1 MVMTKLT
8 SDGLSGLCS
17 KEKLQLLDTVDS
29 LRSHGISH
37 YISLPQIIVC
47 GDQSSGKSSVLEAIS
62 GVSFPVRSNVC
73 TRFPTELVLRKTAHT
88 GVNVRIVPHH
98 SRPESE
104 RKTLASFHETLDAFD
119 ELPELIERAKAAMG
133 ITTLGKAFS
142 NDLLRIEISGP
153 DRPHLTIVDL
163 PGLIHAETKS
173 QSKADV
179 EMIKKVVKGYMKEPR
194 SIILA
199 VVSAKNDYANQI
211 VLQLAQRADPK
222 RNRTLGVIT
231 KPDTLHPGS
240 ESERSFINLANNKDV
255 EFRLG
260 WHVLRNRDSE
270 KDSWGQEER
279 NAVERD
285 FFSTGDWAS
294 LSTSDWGIDTLRNRL
309 SKLLVRQIASEI
321 PHLIS
326 EISAKAELR
335 QHQLDQLGQPRATIG
350 EQRTYLIQ
358 IGQDFQAIVKAATE
372 GNYTNPFFEDAMSEA
387 GYQKR
392 FRAVIQNLGQDFAKE
407 LDHNGKH
414 IQITDDP
421 MVALIIAGPTMT
433 RQEYLDKIVKLMK
446 RSRGRELP
454 GMFNPLIVADLFR
467 EQSSPWGDRVRA
479 HVKNVWDGARQFLRH
494 VVMHTANLTTADTL
508 QEFVLMPKLDK
519 IFKGLSEKVEVLLS
533 QHQEGHPITYND
545 SFIDTLQQIRVERR
559 TAEIFDTLKSKLGG
573 EETITSHTF
582 AYSSSSIDLRDVA
595 RVLASPPKSDMNYFA
610 AEEVLDALEAY
621 YKVAMKR
628 FIDDVAVEAIEAS
641 LVAELGKL
649 IDPVSVSMMSNNELN
664 QVAGETEAS
673 KTLRKDLET
682 ELEVLKGGMEI
693 CRQFAG
699 FGFLDLEREGLNL
712 DSDAEPEPGS
722 DQDDA
727 SDGEDPV
734 EAAEEDTPREE
745 TPSVSGS
752 VGQRPSSQ
760 DRLRGSWPS
769 KLHPETDIEPP
780 IEHDSPKKALTKK
793 EKKKKKLKEKE
804 RKREMKGLFPDPPA
818 PLPERGEAEVK
829 EDSEENLFAK
839 VSFVRWRNEL

>member
-17 KEKLQLLDTVDS
+17 EEKLQLLDTVDS

-104 RKTLASFHETLDAFD
+104 RKTLASFQETLDAFD

-173 QSKADV
+173 QSQADV

-194 SIILA
+194 SVILA

-270 KDSWGQEER
+270 KDFWGQDER
-279 NAVERD
+279 NAMERD
-285 FFSTGDWAS
+285 FFSTGEWAS

-321 PHLIS
+321 PHLIN
-326 EISAKAELR
+326 EISTKAELR
-335 QHQLDQLGQPRATIG
+335 QRQLEQLGQPRATIG

-358 IGQDFQAIVKAATE
+358 IGQDFQGIVKAATE
-372 GNYTNPFFEDAMSEA
+372 GNYTSPFFENAMSDE
-387 GYQKR
+387 GYPKR
-392 FRAVIQNLGQDFAKE
+392 FRAVIQNLGRKFAQALE
-407 LDHNGKH
+407 LRGKK
-414 IQITDDP
+414 INLTEDLDLMSRP
-421 MVALIIAGPTMT
+421 
-433 RQEYLDKIVKLMK
+433 EYWSRRAYLGKIVALMK

-454 GMFNPLIVADLFR
+454 GMYNPMIVADLFK
-467 EQSSPWGDRVRA
+467 EQSSPWGALARA
-479 HVKNVWDGARQFLRH
+479 YVKKVWDGACEFLRH
-494 VVMHTANLTTADTL
+494 AANHTANLNTVDTL
-508 QEFVLMPKLDK
+508 QRHIFMPKMDRILE
-519 IFKGLSEKVEVLLS
+519 GLNEKVDLLLN
-533 QHQEGHPITYND
+533 QHQESHPITYND
-545 SFIDTLQQIRVERR
+545 SFVETRERIRAERR
-559 TAEIFDTLKSKLGG
+559 TKEILATLG
-573 EETITSHTF
+573 SHFRDSVSEDKTLV
-582 AYSSSSIDLRDVA
+582 ANTRLHNTVDLKALA
-595 RVLASPPKSDMNYFA
+595 RSLAIPQNSDMDFFA
-610 AEEVLDALEAY
+610 AKDVLDALEAY
-621 YKVAMKR
+621 YEVAMKR
-628 FIDDVAVEAIEAS
+628 FIDDVAVEVIETG
-641 LVAELGKL
+641 LVSALGKI
-649 IDPVSVSMMSNNELN
+649 IDPVSVSMMSDDELN
-664 QVAGETEAS
+664 QVAGETEISRA
-673 KTLRKDLET
+673 LRRELQT
-682 ELEVLKGGMEI
+682 ELTVLKGGMTI

-699 FGFLDLEREGLNL
+699 FGLFDLDEGGQDLDPSDS
-712 DSDAEPEPGS
+712 DSDAKLESDSEPVDEPALEVPAEAPEEAIAYEV
-722 DQDDA
+722 DILPF
-727 SDGEDPV
+727 EEEPV
-734 EAAEEDTPREE
+734 AT
-745 TPSVSGS
+745 S
-752 VGQRPSSQ
+752 
-760 DRLRGSWPS
+760 
-769 KLHPETDIEPP
+769 ETD
-780 IEHDSPKKALTKK
+780 S
-793 EKKKKKLKEKE
+793 
-804 RKREMKGLFPDPPA
+804 
-818 PLPERGEAEVK
+818 LPSNQVDYWG
-829 EDSEENLFAK
+829 S
-839 VSFVRWRNEL
+839 

>member
-119 ELPELIERAKAAMG
+119 DLPELIERAKAAMG

-163 PGLIHAETKS
+163 PGLIHAETKT
-173 QSKADV
+173 QSKSDV
-179 EMIKKVVKGYMKEPR
+179 EMIKKVVRGYMKEPR
-194 SIILA
+194 SVILA

-240 ESERSFINLANNKDV
+240 ESEQSFINLANNKDV

-279 NAVERD
+279 NAMERD

-294 LSTSDWGIDTLRNRL
+294 LNTSHWGIDTLRNRL

-321 PHLIS
+321 PHLIN

-335 QHQLDQLGQPRATIG
+335 QTQLDKLGQPRATIG

-358 IGQDFQAIVKAATE
+358 IGQDFQAIVRAATE
-372 GNYTNPFFEDAMSEA
+372 GNYTNPFFEDAMSEE

-392 FRAVIQNLGQDFAKE
+392 FRAVIQNLGQDFSKE
-407 LDHNGKH
+407 LDKKGKL
-414 IQITDDP
+414 IQIGEEPMEEPMEGPEEEPADEPADEPAEEPAKESDD
-421 MVALIIAGPTMT
+421 AGRTMT
-433 RQEYLDKIVKLMK
+433 RQAYLDKIVKLMK

-467 EQSSPWGDRVRA
+467 EQSSPWGDLVRT
-479 HVKNVWDGARQFLRH
+479 HVKNVWDRACEFLRH
-494 VVMHTANLTTADTL
+494 VVTHTANLNTADTL

-519 IFKGLSEKVEVLLS
+519 IFKGLSEKVEVLLN

-545 SFIDTLQQIRVERR
+545 SFIDTLQQIRMERR
-559 TAEIFDTLKSKLGG
+559 TAEIFDKLKAKFGG
-573 EETITSHTF
+573 VEILTSNTIN
-582 AYSSSSIDLRDVA
+582 YSRFNLKDVA
-595 RVLASPPKSDMNYFA
+595 KSLASPPKSDMNYFA
-610 AEEVLDALEAY
+610 AEEVLDALESY

-649 IDPVSVSMMSNNELN
+649 IDPVSVSMMSNKDLN
-664 QVAGETEAS
+664 QVAGETETS
-673 KTLRKDLET
+673 KMLRKDLET
-682 ELEVLKGGMEI
+682 ELGVLKGGMAI

-699 FGFLDLEREGLNL
+699 FGFLDLVRDGLDP
-712 DSDAEPEPGS
+712 DSDAEPEPDS

-727 SDGEDPV
+727 SDSDGQV
-734 EAAEEDTPREE
+734 EAEAEDIPQEE
-745 TPSVSGS
+745 TPSMSDNAGQGS
-752 VGQRPSSQ
+752 SSQ
-760 DRLRGSWPS
+760 DHLWNFGVVKPQPEADPEPS
-769 KLHPETDIEPP
+769 IDY
-780 IEHDSPKKALTKK
+780 DSPREVPYRLTKK
-793 EKKKKKLKEKE
+793 ERKKRKLKEMKE
-804 RKREMKGLFPDPPA
+804 KALRE
-818 PLPERGEAEVK
+818 
-829 EDSEENLFAK
+829 AK
-839 VSFVRWRNEL
+839 SLS

>member
-163 PGLIHAETKS
+163 PGLIHAETKT
-173 QSKADV
+173 QSKSDV
-179 EMIKKVVKGYMKEPR
+179 EMIKKVVRGYMKEPR
-194 SIILA
+194 SVILA

-240 ESERSFINLANNKDV
+240 ESEQSFINLANNKDV

-279 NAVERD
+279 NAMERD

-294 LSTSDWGIDTLRNRL
+294 LNTSDWGINTLRNRL

-321 PHLIS
+321 PHLIN
-326 EISAKAELR
+326 EISAKAGLR
-335 QHQLDQLGQPRATIG
+335 QTQLDRLGQPRATIG

-358 IGQDFQAIVKAATE
+358 IGQDFQAIVRAATE
-372 GNYTNPFFEDAMSEA
+372 GNYTNPFFEDAMSEE

-407 LDHNGKH
+407 LDKKGKLIRIH
-414 IQITDDP
+414 EESVEELDDDDP
-421 MVALIIAGPTMT
+421 TMS

-467 EQSSPWGDRVRA
+467 EQSSPWGDLVRA
-479 HVKNVWDGARQFLRH
+479 HVKNVWDSAREFLRH
-494 VVMHTANLTTADTL
+494 VVMHTANLNTADTL

-519 IFKGLSEKVEVLLS
+519 IFKGLSEKVEMLLS
-533 QHQEGHPITYND
+533 QHQEGHPITYDD
-545 SFIDTLQQIRVERR
+545 SFIDTLQEIRIERR
-559 TAEIFDTLKSKLGG
+559 TAKMLITLRRKFGWVEALSANTLNQSSVNLKDLAKS
-573 EETITSHTF
+573 
-582 AYSSSSIDLRDVA
+582 
-595 RVLASPPKSDMNYFA
+595 LASLPKPDMNYFA
-610 AEEVLDALEAY
+610 AEEVLDALESY

-641 LVAELGKL
+641 LVTELGKL
-649 IDPVSVSMMSNNELN
+649 VDPVSVSMMSNNELN
-664 QVAGETEAS
+664 QVAGETEVS
-673 KTLRKDLET
+673 KRLRKDLET
-682 ELEVLKGGMEI
+682 ELGVLNGGMAI

-699 FGFLDLEREGLNL
+699 FGSLDLIRDGLDPN
-712 DSDAEPEPGS
+712 SDPEPEPDS

-727 SDGEDPV
+727 SEGEVPF
-734 EAAEEDTPREE
+734 EAEAEDIPQEE
-745 TPSVSGS
+745 TPSMSDNA
-752 VGQRPSSQ
+752 GQRSSSQ
-760 DRLRGSWPS
+760 DYLWDFGTVKPQPEADPGPS
-769 KLHPETDIEPP
+769 IDY
-780 IEHDSPKKALTKK
+780 DSPRKVSYPLTKK
-793 EKKKKKLKEKE
+793 EKKKRRLKEMKE
-804 RKREMKGLFPDPPA
+804 RLERAEREAKSLFLDSAA
-818 PLPERGEAEVK
+818 PLPEDDEAGTMKDFEDYLLTRG
-829 EDSEENLFAK
+829 
-839 VSFVRWRNEL
+839 

>member
-104 RKTLASFHETLDAFD
+104 RKTLASFQETLDAFE
-119 ELPELIERAKAAMG
+119 ELPDLIDRAKAAMG

-173 QSKADV
+173 QSQADV

-194 SIILA
+194 SVILA

-279 NAVERD
+279 NAMERD
-285 FFSTGDWAS
+285 FFSTGDWVS
-294 LSTSDWGIDTLRNRL
+294 LNTSDWGIDTLRNRL

-321 PHLIS
+321 PHLIK

-335 QHQLDQLGQPRATIG
+335 QSQLDQLGQPRATIG

-358 IGQDFQAIVKAATE
+358 IGQDFQAIVRAATE
-372 GNYTNPFFEDAMSEA
+372 GNYTNPFFEDAMSEE

-392 FRAVIQNLGQDFAKE
+392 FRAVIQNLGQDFSKE
-407 LDHNGKH
+407 LEKKGKL
-414 IQITDDP
+414 IRIREEPTEEPAEEPEEEPTQESDD
-421 MVALIIAGPTMT
+421 AGLTMT
-433 RQEYLDKIVKLMK
+433 RQAYLDKIVKLMK

-454 GMFNPLIVADLFR
+454 GLFNPLIVADLFR
-467 EQSSPWGDRVRA
+467 EQSSPWGDLVRA
-479 HVKNVWDGARQFLRH
+479 HVKDVWDGAREFLRH
-494 VVMHTANLTTADTL
+494 VVMHTANLSTADTL

-519 IFKGLSEKVEVLLS
+519 TFKGLSEKVEVLLS

-545 SFIDTLQQIRVERR
+545 SFIDTLQQIRIERR
-559 TAEIFDTLKSKLGG
+559 TAEIFDALKAKFGGVDTLTSNTLG
-573 EETITSHTF
+573 
-582 AYSSSSIDLRDVA
+582 YSRFDLKDVA
-595 RVLASPPKSDMNYFA
+595 KSLASPPRSDMNYFA
-610 AEEVLDALEAY
+610 AEEVLDALDSY
-621 YKVAMKR
+621 Y
-628 FIDDVAVEAIEAS
+628 
-641 LVAELGKL
+641 
-649 IDPVSVSMMSNNELN
+649 
-664 QVAGETEAS
+664 
-673 KTLRKDLET
+673 
-682 ELEVLKGGMEI
+682 EV
-693 CRQFAG
+693 
-699 FGFLDLEREGLNL
+699 
-712 DSDAEPEPGS
+712 
-722 DQDDA
+722 
-727 SDGEDPV
+727 
-734 EAAEEDTPREE
+734 
-745 TPSVSGS
+745 
-752 VGQRPSSQ
+752 
-760 DRLRGSWPS
+760 
-769 KLHPETDIEPP
+769 
-780 IEHDSPKKALTKK
+780 
-793 EKKKKKLKEKE
+793 
-804 RKREMKGLFPDPPA
+804 
-818 PLPERGEAEVK
+818 
-829 EDSEENLFAK
+829 
-839 VSFVRWRNEL
+839 